1 VGIEGRLMRVAAFQM
16 VARKGEVA
24 ANLAMIA
31 AAAVEA
37 KAKGASLIVAPELA
51 TTAYGSGDLIRSLAE
66 PADGPQV
73 AALGAMA
80 ATHDIA
86 IVAGFAERAGD
97 RIYNS
102 AALVQPSGRRTIY
115 RKCHL
120 YGDYERRLFTPGDQ
134 PPVVLDVGGL
144 KVGILICYD
153 VEFPEAVRH
162 LALAG
167 SELIL
172 VPTAQP
178 DTPDAPFIAEKIVPV
193 RAFENGIAIVYADH
207 AGGDE
212 RFTYAGRSGITF
224 PDGSDAARAPAS
236 GPALLVA
243 DYAPENFAHCRA
255 ANPYLRDR
263 RLDLFGATRGG

>member
-1 VGIEGRLMRVAAFQM
+1 MRVAALQM
-16 VARKGEVA
+16 VARKGDVA

-31 AAAVEA
+31 DAAAEA
-37 KAKGASLIVAPELA
+37 SDRGATLLVAPELA

-66 PADGPQV
+66 PTDGAQV
-73 AALGAMA
+73 ATLGAIA
-80 ATHDIA
+80 AKHGIT
-86 IVAGFAERAGD
+86 IVAGFAERAGE

-102 AALVQPSGRRTIY
+102 AALVEPSGQRTIY

-120 YGDYERRLFTPGDQ
+120 YGDYERRLFTPGDSA
-134 PPVVLDVGGL
+134 PHVVELGGM

-167 SELIL
+167 AELVL

-178 DTPDAPFIAEKIVPV
+178 ETPDAPFIAEKIVPV

-207 AGGDE
+207 AGGDG
-212 RFTYAGRSGITF
+212 RFAYAGRSCIAL
-224 PDGSDAARAPAS
+224 PDGTDGARASAS
-236 GPALLVA
+236 GSAVIVA
-243 DYAPENFAHCRA
+243 EYEPSNFAQSRL
-255 ANPYLRDR
+255 ANPYLMDR
-263 RLDLFGATRGG
+263 RRDLFEVKSGR